1 MRLPAYPLVTIDP
14 YMSIW
19 SMTDNL
25 YDSDT
30 VLWCGIKKRITGHIT
45 IDGEKFRFIGKSKH
59 PAVKQTS
66 VYVMPLITEYI
77 FKIKDVEFSA
87 EFYTPLFLDDLYL
100 LSSPC
105 SFVEYRILKSKTNH
119 NIKIE
124 ISLNEEFCYDRTEKI
139 IEAKAGNINSISYA
153 VMGRKYQSPLS
164 KTGDGVSAD
173 WGRIYISGGK
183 CTVKSDNIYE
193 ICSSHKLNCVN
204 NTSCFN
210 IIAFD
215 DIYSIEY
222 FGKKL
227 KGLWTE
233 KFNNIKTAIFYF
245 FKNKE
250 ELYSKALEWNTK
262 IINDAK
268 KFGDDFN
275 FITTCAFRQV
285 LAAHKLVRAEN
296 GKLLYFSKECFS
308 NGCINTVDVSYPSI
322 PLFLLYAPD
331 LVEGM
336 MNGICEF
343 ARLDIWKHFDFAPHD
358 LGQYP
363 VANGQVYALSEKY
376 NKKRK
381 EIYKYSNSDIY
392 NFEFQMPVEESANML
407 IIAYAYTVFSKIT
420 AFIAENI
427 DLLSRWAEY
436 LLRQGVELEH
446 QLCTDDF
453 AGASS
458 KNVNL
463 AIKSCIAIRCYHE
476 ICDILGI
483 NSTVDYKNEALI
495 NAKKLCELSGKNG
508 YLNFSIDDDN
518 TWSLKYNLVW
528 DLVFKF
534 GLFDESI
541 FENESA
547 KYNLETNKYGV
558 PLDYRNVFT
567 KTDWL
572 IWASCLDKTG
582 KNIKTFSECLAKF
595 LKETTDRCCFTDCI
609 MTDSGKK
616 WGMEHRSVQGG
627 LWMPL
632 LLNNNTN

>member
-1 MRLPAYPLVTIDP
+1 MRLPAYPLITIDP

-30 VLWCGIKKRITGHIT
+30 VLWCGIKKRLTGIIC
-45 IDGEKFRFIGKSKH
+45 IDGEKFRFMGKSH
-59 PAVKQTS
+59 HTPVEQISVNVK
-66 VYVMPLITEYI
+66 PLLTEYI
-77 FKIKDVEFSA
+77 FKIKDVEFSVM
-87 EFYTPLFLDDLYL
+87 FYTPLFLDDLHL

-105 SFVEYRILKSKTNH
+105 SYIEYKVQKTEIDH
-119 NIKIE
+119 DINIVIT
-124 ISLNEEFCYDRTEKI
+124 LNEDFCYDKTKKVVEY
-139 IEAKAGNINSISYA
+139 KASTIDNISYS

-173 WGRIYISGGK
+173 WGRIYVAGGQ
-183 CTVKSDNIYE
+183 CTVKSTDNNE
-193 ICSSHKLNCVN
+193 ICSTHKLD
-204 NTSCFN
+204 THTYASCFN

-222 FGKKL
+222 LGKKL

-233 KFNNIKTAIFYF
+233 KFKNIKTVISFF
-245 FKNKE
+245 FKNRE
-250 ELYSKALEWNTK
+250 EMYKKVLEWNNK
-262 IINDAK
+262 ISNDAERYGK
-268 KFGDDFN
+268 DFKL
-275 FITTCAFRQV
+275 ITTCAIRQV

-322 PLFLLYAPD
+322 PLFLLYSPS

-336 MNGICEF
+336 LNGICEF
-343 ARLDIWKHFDFAPHD
+343 ARLDLWKCFDFAPHD

-363 VANGQVYALSEKY
+363 VANGQVYALSEEY
-376 NKKRK
+376 NNKRK
-381 EIYKYSNSDIY
+381 ELYKYSNQDIY

-407 IIAYAYTVFSKIT
+407 IMSYAYTKFSKNIS
-420 AFIAENI
+420 FILENF

-436 LLRQGVELEH
+436 LYDQGVELEH

-463 AIKSCIAIRCYHE
+463 AIKSCIALRCYHE
-476 ICDILGI
+476 ISKILKI
-483 NSTVDYKNEALI
+483 NTKNNYKNKAFE
-495 NAKKLCELSGKNG
+495 NAKKLYELSGKNG
-508 YLNFSIDDDN
+508 YLNFAVDDDN

-528 DLVFKF
+528 DLVFNFK
-534 GLFDESI
+534 LFDECI
-541 FENESA
+541 FKNESL
-547 KYNLETNKYGV
+547 KYNSEMNKYGV

-572 IWASCLDKTG
+572 IWSACLDKTG
-582 KNIKTFSECLAKF
+582 ENIKTFSECLARF
-595 LKETTDRCCFTDCI
+595 LKETPDRCCFTDCI

-632 LLNNNTN
+632 LINNHEN

>member
-1 MRLPAYPLVTIDP
+1 MRLPAYPLITIDP

-19 SMTDNL
+19 SMTDIL

-30 VLWCGIKKRITGHIT
+30 VLWCGIKKRITGIID
-45 IDGEKFRFIGKSKH
+45 IDGEKFRFMGKSQHATVEQKC
-59 PAVKQTS
+59 VNVT
-66 VYVMPLITEYI
+66 PLLTEYI
-77 FKIKDVEFSA
+77 FKIKDVVFSVM
-87 EFYTPLFLDDLYL
+87 FYTPLFLDDLHL

-105 SFVEYRILKSKTNH
+105 SYIEYKIQKSEINH
-119 NIKIE
+119 NINIV
-124 ISLNEEFCYDRTEKI
+124 ISLNEEFCYDKTEKVV
-139 IEAKAGNINSISYA
+139 EYKSSNIKNISYA

-173 WGRIYISGGK
+173 WGKIYIVGGK
-183 CTVKSDNIYE
+183 CAVENNSNSKIY
-193 ICSSHKLNCVN
+193 SSHNLNTHTN
-204 NTSCFN
+204 PSSFN

-222 FGKKL
+222 LGKKL

-233 KFNNIKTAIFYF
+233 KFKNIKTAISFLF
-245 FKNKE
+245 ENKKE
-250 ELYSKALEWNTK
+250 MYSKILEWNER
-262 IINDAK
+262 ISCDADK
-268 KFGDDFN
+268 YGEEFKFL
-275 FITTCAFRQV
+275 TTCAFRQV

-322 PLFLLYAPD
+322 PLFLLYAPS
-331 LVEGM
+331 LIEGM

-363 VANGQVYALSEKY
+363 IANGQVYALSEKY
-376 NKKRK
+376 SKHRK
-381 EIYKYSNSDIY
+381 ELYKYSDTDIY
-392 NFEFQMPVEESANML
+392 NFEYQMPVEESANML
-407 IIAYAYTVFSKIT
+407 IMSYAYTVFSKNT
-420 AFIAENI
+420 SFIFDNI

-436 LLRQGVELEH
+436 LYAQGVELEH

-463 AIKSCIAIRCYHE
+463 AIKSCIALRCYAE
-476 ICDILGI
+476 ISKILEI
-483 NSTVDYKNEALI
+483 NTTYDYKNKALK

-508 YLNFSIDDDN
+508 YLNFAVDDDN

-528 DLVFKF
+528 DLVFNF
-534 GLFDESI
+534 ELFDESI
-541 FENESA
+541 FKNESL
-547 KYNLETNKYGV
+547 KYNSEMNKYGV

-572 IWASCLDKTG
+572 IWSACLDKSG
-582 KNIKTFSECLAKF
+582 KNIKTFSDCLARF
-595 LKETTDRCCFTDCI
+595 LKETPDRCCFTDCI

-632 LLNNNTN
+632 LINNHKG

>member
-1 MRLPAYPLVTIDP
+1 MRLPAYPLITIDP

-25 YDSDT
+25 FDSDT
-30 VLWCGIKKRITGHIT
+30 VLWCGIKKRIIGHIT
-45 IDGEKFRFIGKSKH
+45 VDDKKFRFIGKSNY
-59 PAVKQTS
+59 PAVEQTS
-66 VYVMPLITEYI
+66 VNVTPLITEYT
-77 FKIKDVEFSA
+77 FKANGVKFSVK
-87 EFYTPLFLDDLYL
+87 FYTPLFLDDLHL

-105 SFVEYRILKSKTNH
+105 SYIEYKILDSDNRH
-119 NIKIE
+119 NVSID
-124 ISLNEEFCYDRTEKI
+124 ISLNEEFCYDRTKKL
-139 IEAKAGNINSISYA
+139 IESRTSNINNISYA

-173 WGRIYISGGK
+173 WGRIYIAGGK
-183 CTVKSDNIYE
+183 CSVKCTDNCE
-193 ICSSHKLNCVN
+193 ICSTHNLDTHT
-204 NTSCFN
+204 NTNSFN

-233 KFNNIKTAIFYF
+233 KFKSIKRAISFF

-250 ELYSKALEWNTK
+250 EIYKKVSEWNSK
-262 IINDAK
+262 ITNDAEQY
-268 KFGDDFN
+268 GEDFE
-275 FITTCAFRQV
+275 FITTCAFRQI

-308 NGCINTVDVSYPSI
+308 NGCINTVDVSYPSV
-322 PLFLLYAPD
+322 PLFLLYSPS

-343 ARLDIWKHFDFAPHD
+343 ARLDLWKHFDFSPHD

-363 VANGQVYALSEKY
+363 IANGQVYALSEKY

-381 EIYKYSNSDIY
+381 ELYKYSNSDIY

-407 IIAYAYTVFSKIT
+407 IMSYAYTVFSKET
-420 AFIAENI
+420 SFISENI

-436 LLRQGVELEH
+436 LYDQGVELEH

-463 AIKSCIAIRCYHE
+463 AIKSCIALRCYYE
-476 ICDILGI
+476 ICKIIKI
-483 NSTVDYKNEALI
+483 NTSKDYKNKAFV
-495 NAKKLCELSGKNG
+495 NAKKLCEISGKNG
-508 YLNFSIDDDN
+508 YLNFSTDDDD

-528 DLVFKF
+528 DLVFNFK
-534 GLFDESI
+534 LFDENI
-541 FENESA
+541 FKNESL
-547 KYNLETNKYGV
+547 KYNNEMNKYGI

-572 IWASCLDKTG
+572 IWSACLDITG
-582 KNIKTFSECLAKF
+582 ENIKTFSDCLARF
-595 LKETTDRCCFTDCI
+595 LKETPDRCCFTDCI

-632 LLNNNTN
+632 LINNHIG

>member
-1 MRLPAYPLVTIDP
+1 MRLPAYPLITIDP
-14 YMSIW
+14 YTSIW

-30 VLWCGIKKRITGHIT
+30 VLWCGIKKRLTGHIS
-45 IDGEKFRFIGKSKH
+45 IDGEQFRFMGKSQSQ
-59 PAVKQTS
+59 AVEQKS
-66 VYVMPLITEYI
+66 VNVTPLITEYI
-77 FKIKDVEFSA
+77 FQVKNVEFSV
-87 EFYTPLFLDDLYL
+87 EFYTPLFLDDLHI

-105 SFVEYRILKSKTNH
+105 SYIVYKILKSEINH
-119 NIKIE
+119 E
-124 ISLNEEFCYDRTEKI
+124 IIIDITLDEEFCYDRTKKI
-139 IEAKAGNINSISYA
+139 VESRTSNISNISYA

-173 WGRIYISGGK
+173 WGRIYIAGGE
-183 CTVKSDNIYE
+183 CTIKSDGNCE
-193 ICSSHKLNCVN
+193 ICSSHILDCSTN
-204 NTSCFN
+204 SSSFN

-233 KFNNIKTAIFYF
+233 KFKNITTAISYF
-245 FKNKE
+245 FKNKDE
-250 ELYSKALEWNTK
+250 IYRKALDWGNRIT
-262 IINDAK
+262 NDTK
-268 KFGDDFN
+268 KFGEDFN

-322 PLFLLYAPD
+322 PLFLLYAPS

-343 ARLDIWKHFDFAPHD
+343 ARLDLWKEFDFAPHD

-363 VANGQVYALSEKY
+363 VANGQVYALAEKY

-381 EIYKYSNSDIY
+381 ELYKFSNSDIY

-407 IIAYAYTVFSKIT
+407 IMSYAYTVFSKST
-420 AFIAENI
+420 SFIAQNI
-427 DLLSRWAEY
+427 DLLGRWAKY
-436 LLRQGVELEH
+436 LLEQGVELDH

-476 ICDILGI
+476 ISKILNI
-483 NSTVDYKNEALI
+483 DTTTNYKGKAFE
-495 NAKKLCELSGKNG
+495 NAKKLCKLSDKNG
-508 YLNFSIDDDN
+508 YLNFSIDDDD

-534 GLFDESI
+534 DLFDESI
-541 FENESA
+541 LKNESS
-547 KYNLETNKYGV
+547 KYNQEMKKYGV

-572 IWASCLDKTG
+572 IWASCLDKKG
-582 KNIKTFSECLAKF
+582 ENIKTFSECLARF
-595 LKETTDRCCFTDCI
+595 LKETPDRCCFTDCI

-632 LLNNNTN
+632 LINKNF

>member
-1 MRLPAYPLVTIDP
+1 MRLPAYPLITIDP

-30 VLWCGIKKRITGHIT
+30 ILWCGIKKRVIGHIT

-59 PAVKQTS
+59 QTVEQKS
-66 VYVMPLITEYI
+66 IIVTPLITEYI
-77 FKIKDVEFSA
+77 FQVKDIEFSV
-87 EFYTPLFLDDLYL
+87 EFYTPLFLDDLYI
-100 LSSPC
+100 LSTPC
-105 SFVEYRILKSKTNH
+105 SLIKYKILKSKINH
-119 NIKIE
+119 E
-124 ISLNEEFCYDRTEKI
+124 ITIDITLEEEFCYDESKKIVESRT
-139 IEAKAGNINSISYA
+139 GNVNNISYA
-153 VMGRKYQSPLS
+153 VMRRKYQSPLS

-173 WGRIYISGGK
+173 WGRIYIAGGK
-183 CTVKSDNIYE
+183 CTIKSDDNCK
-193 ICSSHKLNCVN
+193 ICSSHILDCATN
-204 NTSCFN
+204 SSSFN

-222 FGKKL
+222 LGQKI

-233 KFNNIKTAIFYF
+233 KFKNITTAISYF
-245 FKNKE
+245 FANKDE
-250 ELYSKALEWNTK
+250 IYCTAQKWNNRIT
-262 IINDAK
+262 NDTN

-285 LAAHKLVRAEN
+285 LAAHKLVRARN

-308 NGCINTVDVSYPSI
+308 NGCINTVDVSYPSV
-322 PLFLLYAPD
+322 PLFLLYSPS

-343 ARLDIWKHFDFAPHD
+343 ARLDLWKEFNFAPHD

-376 NKKRK
+376 CKKRK
-381 EIYKYSNSDIY
+381 ELYKCSNSDIY
-392 NFEFQMPVEESANML
+392 EFEFQMPVEESANML
-407 IIAYAYTVFSKIT
+407 IMSYAYTVFSKNKS
-420 AFIAENI
+420 FILENT
-427 DLLSRWAEY
+427 DLLSRWADY
-436 LLRQGVELEH
+436 LYNQAVELEH

-463 AIKSCIAIRCYHE
+463 AIKSCIALRCYYE
-476 ICDILGI
+476 ICKILNI
-483 NSTVDYKNEALI
+483 NTTPNFKDKAFE
-495 NAKKLCELSGKNG
+495 NAKKLCKLSGNNG
-508 YLNFSIDDDN
+508 YLNFSIDDDD

-528 DLVFKF
+528 DLVFNF
-534 GLFDESI
+534 DLFDESI
-541 FENESA
+541 FENESS
-547 KYNLETNKYGV
+547 KYKQEMKKYGV

-582 KNIKTFSECLAKF
+582 ENIKTFSECLANF
-595 LKETTDRCCFTDCI
+595 LKETPDRCCFTDCI

-632 LLNNNTN
+632 LINKHEN

>member
-1 MRLPAYPLVTIDP
+1 MRLPAYPLITIDP

-19 SMTDNL
+19 SMSDKL

-30 VLWCGIKKRITGHIT
+30 VLWCGIRKRLTGHIT
-45 IDGEKFRFIGKSKH
+45 VDGEKFRFLGKSSH
-59 PAVKQTS
+59 PAVEQKNVNVT
-66 VYVMPLITEYI
+66 PLITGYI
-77 FKIKDVEFSA
+77 FKVKDVEFSV
-87 EFYTPLFLDDLYL
+87 EFYTPLFLDDLHL

-105 SFVEYRILKSKTNH
+105 SYIEYKILNSEINH
-119 NIKIE
+119 DIKID
-124 ISLNEEFCYDRTEKI
+124 IALNEEFCYDGTKKI
-139 IEAKAGNINSISYA
+139 VQSKTSNINNISCA

-173 WGRIYISGGK
+173 WGRFYIAGGE
-183 CTVKSDNIYE
+183 CTNKIDNNCE
-193 ICSSHKLNCVN
+193 ICSSHILDCRSN
-204 NTSCFN
+204 SSSFN

-233 KFNNIKTAIFYF
+233 KFENITTAISYF
-245 FKNKE
+245 FKNKNE
-250 ELYSKALEWNTK
+250 MYRKALEWNSR
-262 IINDAK
+262 IINDGK
-268 KFGDDFN
+268 KFGENFN

-308 NGCINTVDVSYPSI
+308 NGCINTVDVSYPSV
-322 PLFLLYAPD
+322 PLFLLYAPS

-343 ARLDIWKHFDFAPHD
+343 ARLDLWKEFDFAPHD

-363 VANGQVYALSEKY
+363 VANGQVYALAEKY

-381 EIYKYSNSDIY
+381 ELYKCSNSDIY

-407 IIAYAYTVFSKIT
+407 IMSYAYTLFSKST
-420 AFIAENI
+420 SFIAENI
-427 DLLSRWAEY
+427 DLLGRWAKY
-436 LLRQGVELEH
+436 LLEQGVELEH

-463 AIKSCIAIRCYHE
+463 AIKSCIALRCYHE
-476 ICDILGI
+476 ICNNLGI
-483 NSTVDYKNEALI
+483 KTTTNYKNKSIE

-534 GLFDESI
+534 GLFDKSVFEKES
-541 FENESA
+541 E
-547 KYNLETNKYGV
+547 KYEQEINKYGV

-572 IWASCLDKTG
+572 IWSSCLDITG
-582 KNIKTFSECLAKF
+582 KNIKVFSECLAKF
-595 LKETTDRCCFTDCI
+595 LKETPDRCCFTDCI

-632 LLNNNTN
+632 LLNNEIN